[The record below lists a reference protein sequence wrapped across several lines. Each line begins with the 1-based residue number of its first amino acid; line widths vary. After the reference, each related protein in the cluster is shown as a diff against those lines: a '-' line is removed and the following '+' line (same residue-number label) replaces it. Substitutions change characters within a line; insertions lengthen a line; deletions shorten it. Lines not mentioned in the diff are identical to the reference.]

1 MLLKK
6 IRPENLFMSE
16 RIIMKNT
23 SVSIVIP
30 TYKEAGNVKP
40 LVESID
46 RAMQGVNCKY
56 EIVIVDD
63 NSRDGIENVVSMLF
77 KRFPVRIK
85 VRIAERDLSASV
97 IDGFKISTGDILVV
111 MDADLSHPPDR
122 LPDLIAPIIENRCDM
137 CIGSRFI
144 QGASIEGFGVFRKM
158 NAAVSKIL
166 ARPFVNV
173 SDPMSGFFA
182 LRKDIIANYDLLRP
196 IGFKIGLEILVK
208 SDTKKITEI
217 PIRFAKRYAGKGKL
231 SICQQFKYLRHLFR
245 LFLFKINGR

>member
-1 MLLKK
+1 
-6 IRPENLFMSE
+6 
-16 RIIMKNT
+16 MKNP

-30 TYKEAGNVKP
+30 TYKEADNIERLVKGIG
-40 LVESID
+40 S
-46 RAMQGVNCKY
+46 AMQGVNYKY

-63 NSRDGIENVVSMLF
+63 SSEDGIEALIPMLS
-77 KRFPVRIK
+77 KECLVRIK
-85 VRIAERDLSASV
+85 IRKAKRDLSASV
-97 IDGFKISTGDILVV
+97 LEGFNISIGDILVV
-111 MDADLSHPPDR
+111 MDADLSHPPDK
-122 LPDLIAPIIENRCDM
+122 LPELITPIAENKCDVSM
-137 CIGSRFI
+137 GSRFI
-144 QGASIEGFGVFRKM
+144 QGAGIEGFGVFRKM
-158 NAAVSKIL
+158 NAAVSRIL

-208 SDTKKITEI
+208 SGTKKITEI